1 MSRFVFHVG
10 PFLAHVLLSQHFTKL
25 TQNKPVIWMRLVFGP
40 PPSLF
45 WDLVPNYDTQGFDVT
60 LGCSKFFLITS
71 AGPTHPPQKQDHLF
85 CLHLSFS
92 KPTED
97 SPTAWSIM
105 DHSHR
110 KEVWR
115 ISKLLS
121 RCYLGKRPE
130 WFENG

>member
-1 MSRFVFHVG
+1 
-10 PFLAHVLLSQHFTKL
+10 
-25 TQNKPVIWMRLVFGP
+25 MRLVFGP

-45 WDLVPNYDTQGFDVT
+45 WDLVPNCDTQGFDVT

-71 AGPTHPPQKQDHLF
+71 TGPTHPPQKQDSLF
-85 CLHLSFS
+85 CLLLSFS

-97 SPTAWSIM
+97 SPIAWSIM

-130 WFENG
+130 